1 MTKRTLT
8 LAEKAKNF
16 VDREENSTKTVDDLL
31 DYLKI
36 PKKKRTNFFVAC
48 LFKQIKEIE

>member
-1 MTKRTLT
+1 MSKRTLT

-16 VDREENSTKTVDDLL
+16 LDNKKNNTKTVDDLL

-36 PKKKRTNFFVAC
+36 SKNQRSNFFVAC
-48 LFKQIKEIE
+48 LFKQIKEIQ

>member
-1 MTKRTLT
+1 MSKRTLT

-16 VDREENSTKTVDDLL
+16 LDRKENSTKTVDDLL

-36 PKKKRTNFFVAC
+36 PKKQRSNFFVAC
-48 LFKQIKEIE
+48 LFKQIKEIK